1 MESFPFFF
9 FLLRFTR
16 NDFGFLMVTLAAL
29 SFPSLVNAS
38 FVLFILISY
47 LEPEMGKPWK
57 DRTDFFSAFCRVKFI
72 FFCDSL
78 NLCFWMFFIQLEV
91 VGRGG
96 CVRILL
102 VFMPLMIS
110 LEISWSFFPQTP
122 RPDLDLPSFRGADF
136 NWCEQVAFKP
146 FL

>member
-1 MESFPFFF
+1 MILRGSFRNGILPFFF

-38 FVLFILISY
+38 FVLFVLISY

-57 DRTDFFSAFCRVKFI
+57 DRTNFFLLFAELI
-72 FFCDSL
+72 FF
-78 NLCFWMFFIQLEV
+78 FF
-91 VGRGG
+91 
-96 CVRILL
+96 
-102 VFMPLMIS
+102 
-110 LEISWSFFPQTP
+110 
-122 RPDLDLPSFRGADF
+122 
-136 NWCEQVAFKP
+136 